1 MDAAASALNKV
12 LAYDDEG
19 YKSPYAKFLEEEL
32 THISRILAQ
41 LILAHGE
48 HKPIDDLIASIEQ
61 WLGDDWD
68 VLLSEEEHKR
78 LDAIKGWT
86 YD

>member
-1 MDAAASALNKV
+1 MS
-12 LAYDDEG
+12 DDDDFNN
-19 YKSPYAKFLEEEL
+19 PYAKFLEGDLALIEE
-32 THISRILAQ
+32 ILGR

-48 HKPIDDLIASIEQ
+48 HKPLDGLIEEIEE
-61 WLGDDWD
+61 WMGDDWHIN
-68 VLLSEEEHKR
+68 LSDEDQKR

>member
-1 MDAAASALNKV
+1 MSAI
-12 LAYDDEG
+12 DDPEG
-19 YKSPYAKFLEEEL
+19 LYSPYAKSLEADIETIEK
-32 THISRILAQ
+32 ILHR

-48 HKPIDDLIASIEQ
+48 HKPIEAILEEIEE
-61 WLGDDWD
+61 WMGDDWFID
-68 VLLSEEEHKR
+68 LSDEDQKR